1 MRSEGRAFVYA
12 LEGQRA
18 YTRDVQRLRGYGD
31 RMMGYA
37 VVLVLGFW
45 MGFMF
50 AAILQANRE

>member
-1 MRSEGRAFVYA
+1 MWSKGCVFVYA

-18 YTRDVQRLRGYGD
+18 YTRDVQRVRDYGD
-31 RMMGYA
+31 RMMGY
-37 VVLVLGFW
+37 VIILILGFW